1 MSGSTGWMGLV
12 TDQTPPTL
20 AFKDQKSFEKWLERN
35 FGSQS
40 GLWIKFAKKGSGVAS
55 VNYAEALEVALCF
68 GWIDGQAKRIDETYY
83 VQRWTPRRKR
93 SMWSKINTEKAL
105 ALIEAGKMR
114 PSGQAEVDRA
124 REDGR
129 WDAAYSGPATA
140 LVPDDIANDPE
151 ASKSFAAMDKTNRY
165 AYIHR
170 YINAK
175 REQTKAKLLQQLRE
189 GHRFYQ

>member
-1 MSGSTGWMGLV
+1 MDGSV
-12 TDQTPPTL
+12 PEQTPPTL

-35 FGSQS
+35 YGSEA
-40 GLWIKFAKKGSGVAS
+40 GVWIKFAKKGTGVAS

-68 GWIDGQAKRIDETYY
+68 GWIDGQSKRIDDTYY

-124 REDGR
+124 RADGR

-140 LVPDDIANDPE
+140 AVPDEIANDPE
-151 ASKSFAAMDKTNRY
+151 AAKSFAALNKANQF

-170 YINAK
+170 LNNAK
-175 REQTKAKLLQQLRE
+175 REQTRAKLLQQLRD
-189 GHRFYQ
+189 GHTFY